1 MAKKRKEN
9 KKTSRYG
16 ALVLAIILLML
27 IIFCVSKFGVFGMIA
42 NNLFSY
48 LIGPYYLLTLLSLFA
63 IFIMITIFDNK
74 AKLNVWF
81 YIGII
86 VLNVAV
92 YLLGAHQ
99 IYSSYDYGMT
109 QIVEVSE
116 QIRNITT
123 LEGQYGG
130 GLIGMLL
137 LLLSYVLFAKEGTE
151 ILIIFLFLIAA
162 ILIIPLGVVKSILQY
177 MKETSIKAINNI
189 KNKKDVKKQPE
200 MIENKLRRKKRKT
213 KNDKPIIKDPW
224 ILDDDQIKTIET
236 KKEKEQIKVPALT
249 SDTKPK
255 TTYTN
260 NGTYRLPPLSL
271 LDSSNNK
278 ASSLNKHSAQIKGQ
292 RLIEVLENFDVH
304 AELVNTYIGPSITK
318 FEVKPDYSINLNKIT
333 SLQNNLKMELA
344 AKSIRIEAPVPGK
357 SVVGVE
363 IPNAE
368 SSMVSISDLMK
379 NVPSSKADNKLL
391 FTLGKDVMG
400 QPVYCELN
408 KMPHLLI
415 AGATGSGKSV
425 CVNTIICS
433 LLMRTNPEDVRL
445 VLIDPKMVEFAPY
458 HDIPHLLWPVVTDS
472 TKAKDILER
481 LNVIMDDR
489 YNDFME
495 ASVRNIETYNSY
507 VENYNTALKE
517 DEKPKEKMPYIVVII
532 DELAELMAVAKN
544 DVQLSIQRFTAKA
557 RACGMHLITATQRP
571 STDVVTGLIK
581 SNIPSRIA
589 FAVASQI
596 DSRTILG
603 TKGAEDL
610 LGNGDMLYVPQ
621 GQDPKRIQGAFVSD
635 KEINNITSFVKK
647 QAKPEYDD
655 FYFQLENINNNAGAF
670 SFNGEGGNQKDA
682 LYDEVI
688 EFIKTSQKAS
698 ASVLQ
703 RRFGIGY
710 NRASRIMDQLEEQGL
725 VGPSNGSKSREIYI
739 KPDDE

>member
-249 SDTKPK
+249 SETKPK

-433 LLMRTNPEDVRL
+433 WRMYKTNKFWD
-445 VLIDPKMVEFAPY
+445 K
-458 HDIPHLLWPVVTDS
+458 
-472 TKAKDILER
+472 KDIIKF
-481 LNVIMDDR
+481 V
-489 YNDFME
+489 
-495 ASVRNIETYNSY
+495 
-507 VENYNTALKE
+507 
-517 DEKPKEKMPYIVVII
+517 
-532 DELAELMAVAKN
+532 
-544 DVQLSIQRFTAKA
+544 LSLF
-557 RACGMHLITATQRP
+557 L
-571 STDVVTGLIK
+571 
-581 SNIPSRIA
+581 
-589 FAVASQI
+589 
-596 DSRTILG
+596 
-603 TKGAEDL
+603 
-610 LGNGDMLYVPQ
+610 
-621 GQDPKRIQGAFVSD
+621 
-635 KEINNITSFVKK
+635 EINVAMK
-647 QAKPEYDD
+647 
-655 FYFQLENINNNAGAF
+655 
-670 SFNGEGGNQKDA
+670 
-682 LYDEVI
+682 
-688 EFIKTSQKAS
+688 
-698 ASVLQ
+698 
-703 RRFGIGY
+703 
-710 NRASRIMDQLEEQGL
+710 
-725 VGPSNGSKSREIYI
+725 
-739 KPDDE
+739 